1 MGDEPEFSQD
11 GVLNFLVESGGRV
24 ANTELLHRFRGALGE
39 PSARELF
46 KGFVNAVGLVKQ
58 EDGAKYVV
66 LKKKY
71 KQHLLLRAQTA
82 GVDGPRTAEAVDRG
96 GGGGDERADG
106 TLLLLPSEQAPG
118 GGRHSEQSAKQQAVT
133 PSKAGEM
140 TRIIALPSCA
150 SVDEERGGGGG
161 CAGGDASSGGGGGG
175 EASSE
180 ATVVPPPAPVA
191 ISITVPSPAVDATG
205 GRGPFAEGGL
215 AAKTAAARRVS
226 VDASSRAAAA
236 AESPGH
242 AAASA
247 EEEDEGTTTP
257 GSRSEAA
264 ACTEGEGS
272 GSQDAGEAGR
282 GDSGEEGCRGES
294 GPGGTDSSS
303 QEVSSGATASVAA
316 AGADA
321 GGGVGRGSFKTTHK
335 KNLSQGLRVPG
346 SPQAKRHNS
355 SSSSSPK
362 SPFIAPNFGGDA
374 KTGAGDSDTESV
386 GSARTSEDDA
396 AGGGGS
402 SFGAPLA
409 LEPVEHE
416 WIVSA
421 ARGDWS
427 NLHGL
432 LLGEPSLALRR
443 DPLTGYTALHWAA
456 KHGKADMVPVLVA
469 AAESS
474 AGTADDVNVRSHG
487 GYTAL
492 HLAAMHGHTDVA
504 KMLVGAYEAN
514 VNARDYSGRKP
525 WYYLCQDA
533 SWEIRELL
541 EAPAVDGAERPAA
554 TEVARRKL
562 PRPYLGSLRIPAG
575 HGGGAGSDDEADG
588 GGGGGNFLRDM
599 QLMRRPSFAKLL
611 KAPMSKKRHKT
622 QIIHSSSSVRE
633 TRAKE
638 EGDLPV
644 GKSLSVLVRLV
655 MRVMRHQAHST
666 LPKMQLF

>member
-11 GVLNFLVESGGRV
+11 GVLNFLVESGGRA

-71 KQHLLLRAQTA
+71 KQHLVVRKQTA
-82 GVDGPRTAEAVDRG
+82 GVDGPRTAEADDR

-106 TLLLLPSEQAPG
+106 TLLPSELPPDVG
-118 GGRHSEQSAKQQAVT
+118 SHSEQSAGAAAPAKQQVVA

-161 CAGGDASSGGGGGG
+161 AAGDASSGDGGGGGG
-175 EASSE
+175 EASS
-180 ATVVPPPAPVA
+180 ATTMPPPPVA
-191 ISITVPSPAVDATG
+191 ISITAPSPAVDATRRG
-205 GRGPFAEGGL
+205 GPFAEGDL
-215 AAKTAAARRVS
+215 AAKAAAAARRAPA
-226 VDASSRAAAA
+226 DASSQAV
-236 AESPGH
+236 SSQGH

-247 EEEDEGTTTP
+247 EEDEGTTTP

-264 ACTEGEGS
+264 ACTEAEGS
-272 GSQDAGEAGR
+272 GSQDVGEAGR

-294 GPGGTDSSS
+294 GPGGPDSSS
-303 QEVSSGATASVAA
+303 QEVSSGATASAAAAA

-321 GGGVGRGSFKTTHK
+321 GGGVGRGSFKTTSK
-335 KNLSQGLRVPG
+335 KNLAQGLRVPG

-355 SSSSSPK
+355 SSSSSSPK
-362 SPFIAPNFGGDA
+362 SPFIAPNFGG
-374 KTGAGDSDTESV
+374 GGDSDTESV

-525 WYYLCQDA
+525 WHYLGQDA

-541 EAPAVDGAERPAA
+541 EAPAGDGAERPAA
-554 TEVARRKL
+554 TEAARRKL

-588 GGGGGNFLRDM
+588 GGGGGGGGGNFLRDM
-599 QLMRRPSFAKLL
+599 QLMRRQSFAKLL
-611 KAPMSKKRHKT
+611 KAPMNKKRHKT

-644 GKSLSVLVRLV
+644 GKVAL
-655 MRVMRHQAHST
+655 
-666 LPKMQLF
+666 

>member
-71 KQHLLLRAQTA
+71 KQHLLLRTQTAGVDGPRTA
-82 GVDGPRTAEAVDRG
+82 GVDGPRTAEAADR
-96 GGGGDERADG
+96 GGGDERADG
-106 TLLLLPSEQAPG
+106 TLLPSEQPPG

-161 CAGGDASSGGGGGG
+161 GAGGDASSGGGG
-175 EASSE
+175 EASSA
-180 ATVVPPPAPVA
+180 ATVVPPPPAPVA

-226 VDASSRAAAA
+226 VDESSQ
-236 AESPGH
+236 GH

-247 EEEDEGTTTP
+247 EDEDEGTTTP

-264 ACTEGEGS
+264 ACTEAEGS

-282 GDSGEEGCRGES
+282 SDSGEEGCRGES
-294 GPGGTDSSS
+294 GPGGPDSSS

-316 AGADA
+316 AAAVGADA
-321 GGGVGRGSFKTTHK
+321 GGGVGRGSFKTTP

-362 SPFIAPNFGGDA
+362 SPFIAPNFVGGD

-386 GSARTSEDDA
+386 GSARTSEDDG

-525 WYYLCQDA
+525 WHYLCQDA

-541 EAPAVDGAERPAA
+541 EAPVVDGAERPAT

-562 PRPYLGSLRIPAG
+562 PRPYLGSLRIPSG

-588 GGGGGNFLRDM
+588 GGGGGGNFLRDM
-599 QLMRRPSFAKLL
+599 QLMRRQSFAKLL

-644 GKSLSVLVRLV
+644 GKVAL
-655 MRVMRHQAHST
+655 
-666 LPKMQLF
+666 

>member
-1 MGDEPEFSQD
+1 MGCPLGTMGDEPEFSQD
-11 GVLNFLVESGGRV
+11 GVLNFLVEAGGRA

-71 KQHLLLRAQTA
+71 KQHWWCASRQRGSTGRGQPRPTTEEEEMNAPMGPSPLGAAARPWGAIRSSRQRPRPRPSSRWWPRARQ
-82 GVDGPRTAEAVDRG
+82 G
-96 GGGGDERADG
+96 GGVPLRRA
-106 TLLLLPSEQAPG
+106 TSRPRRRRWHAAAP
-118 GGRHSEQSAKQQAVT
+118 A
-133 PSKAGEM
+133 
-140 TRIIALPSCA
+140 
-150 SVDEERGGGGG
+150 
-161 CAGGDASSGGGGGG
+161 DASSQ
-175 EASSE
+175 AVSSQ
-180 ATVVPPPAPVA
+180 
-191 ISITVPSPAVDATG
+191 
-205 GRGPFAEGGL
+205 
-215 AAKTAAARRVS
+215 
-226 VDASSRAAAA
+226 
-236 AESPGH
+236 GH

-247 EEEDEGTTTP
+247 EEDEGTTTP

-264 ACTEGEGS
+264 EAEGS
-272 GSQDAGEAGR
+272 GSQDVGR
-282 GDSGEEGCRGES
+282 
-294 GPGGTDSSS
+294 PG
-303 QEVSSGATASVAA
+303 GATAERR
-316 AGADA
+316 GAE
-321 GGGVGRGSFKTTHK
+321 GSRGQAVQTVRARRRSRVERELPLLLLLPELTPGEELGEGPFKTTSK
-335 KNLSQGLRVPG
+335 KKLS
-346 SPQAKRHNS
+346 A
-355 SSSSSPK
+355 
-362 SPFIAPNFGGDA
+362 
-374 KTGAGDSDTESV
+374 
-386 GSARTSEDDA
+386 GSARPRVAPSEEATTPRRRRLRPRAHSSPPTLA
-396 AGGGGS
+396 AAAIQTPNPWARLEPARMTLRGGGGS

-421 ARGDWS
+421 AAGDWS

-456 KHGKADMVPVLVA
+456 KHGKADMVPVLVQ

-525 WYYLCQDA
+525 WHYLGQDA

-541 EAPAVDGAERPAA
+541 EAPAGDGAERPAA
-554 TEVARRKL
+554 TEAARRKL

-588 GGGGGNFLRDM
+588 GGGGGGGGGNFLRDM
-599 QLMRRPSFAKLL
+599 QLMRRQSFAKLL
-611 KAPMSKKRHKT
+611 KAPMNKKRHKT

-644 GKSLSVLVRLV
+644 GKVAL
-655 MRVMRHQAHST
+655 
-666 LPKMQLF
+666 